1 MMAVVVPP
9 STFIGRGT
17 IARAGVIVAI
27 FGGKLK
33 ATMITK
39 GIACCTW
46 EKKEKPTTQ
55 PTPESLSI
63 DHGNPGDNA
72 Q

>member
-17 IARAGVIVAI
+17 IARVGVIVAI

-46 EKKEKPTTQ
+46 EKEKEQMTQ
-55 PTPESLSI
+55 LTPKSLSI
-63 DHGNPGDNA
+63 EHGNPADNA